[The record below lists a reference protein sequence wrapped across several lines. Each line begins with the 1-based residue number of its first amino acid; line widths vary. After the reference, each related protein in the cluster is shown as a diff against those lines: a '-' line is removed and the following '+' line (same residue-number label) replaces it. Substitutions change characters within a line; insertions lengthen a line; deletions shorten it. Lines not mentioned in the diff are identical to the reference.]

1 MTWTKI
7 EHQWTDTIMM
17 NEQLN
22 MRQTHVLSNGDE
34 RSERMVEVNG
44 MHDMGLIEWS
54 LEMKWN
60 EMVEGYGTGDHY

>member
-1 MTWTKI
+1 
-7 EHQWTDTIMM
+7 MM

-44 MHDMGLIEWS
+44 MHDMGLIE
-54 LEMKWN
+54 
-60 EMVEGYGTGDHY
+60 